1 MIRRLPTLPF
11 RPPTAL
17 RAALLCAGLSAGTVA
32 WATVDLALRLETSLS
47 SNSNLFRVAEPGTA
61 TVPVPTEVVSAR
73 AQRYLMAFAA
83 GLPLDSDDT
92 RLVLTTQLGW
102 DRYNGNNNIN
112 NQSKEVTA
120 RLPWRFGKLV
130 EGEWVKGHTTLPY
143 ALDQDYQRLDLV
155 TRDWHGMVV
164 TLKPTPWLSFP
175 AQVVRQTLRH
185 QDQLAHGNLDE
196 NRTRTSLA
204 ARYLS
209 PTGSSVQLGSA
220 RTQATF
226 PRRGA
231 LPELANRAEF
241 TDQDTFV
248 DLTWNYSPLTQLSWR
263 WTNRQRHYAAAPE
276 LDSHMVLSRLNLS
289 HAPSPLSRVDVQWWQ
304 QPTETDNPALLYG
317 ATRGFGIGI
326 NWFATPLSTLT
337 LQWQQESQEDKP
349 SAPGNTFALENP
361 KTRRLTARLQHNIV
375 RGVNAFV
382 DVTRETRT
390 RERLGRSAQNVV
402 RVGLDYTYDNIPG
415 AVARTRAAPAP
426 EF

>member
-1 MIRRLPTLPF
+1 MTRYLPSPPLGTATL
-11 RPPTAL
+11 L
-17 RAALLCAGLSAGTVA
+17 RTALLCAGLSTGTFAG
-32 WATVDLALRLETSLS
+32 ATVDLALRLETSLS

-61 TVPVPTEVVSAR
+61 TVPVPTDVVSAR
-73 AQRYLMAFAA
+73 AHRHLMAFAA

-102 DRYNGNNNIN
+102 DRYNGNNVIN

-130 EGEWVKGHTTLPY
+130 EGEWVRGHTTQPY

-155 TRDWHGMVV
+155 TRDWHGMVL

-175 AQVVRQTLRH
+175 VQVVRQTLRH

-196 NRTRTSLA
+196 SRTRTSVA

-209 PTGSSVQLGSA
+209 PTGSSLQLGSA

-226 PRRGA
+226 PRREA
-231 LPELANRAEF
+231 LPELANRAQF

-248 DLTWNYSPLTQLSWR
+248 DLAWNYSPLTQLSWR

-276 LDSHMVLSRLNLS
+276 LNSHMALSRLNLS
-289 HAPSPLSRVDVQWWQ
+289 HAPSPLSRVDLQWWQ

-317 ATRGFGIGI
+317 AVQGFGVGI
-326 NWFATPLSTLT
+326 NWFASPLTTLT
-337 LQWQQESQEDKP
+337 LQWQQERQDDKL
-349 SAPGNTFALENP
+349 SAPDNAFAQENP
-361 KTRRLTARLQHNIV
+361 RTRRLAARLQHNIV
-375 RGVNAFV
+375 RGVNAYV
-382 DVTRETRT
+382 DVARETRT
-390 RERLGRSAQNVV
+390 RERQGRSTQNVV

-415 AVARTRAAPAP
+415 APARTRAAAAP